1 MIDEQKRQIVR
12 LHTEGKTH
20 AEIAAIMDIP
30 PSTVRS
36 FFSRQTAVPFEQQ
49 QQAAPALSDGSNC
62 RQCGEPLRLHSGNH
76 MKRFCSERCRQAWW
90 RAHPGLVTEKASS
103 STCVGC
109 GSIFKNGGNPRR
121 RYCSR
126 ACYMKERFGSR
137 REGGDR
143 E

>member
-1 MIDEQKRQIVR
+1 MTDEQKQQIVQ
-12 LHTEGKTH
+12 LHTEGKSH

-36 FFSRQTAVPFEQQ
+36 FFSRQNAVPFKQQEQT
-49 QQAAPALSDGSNC
+49 APTRVDDSNC
-62 RQCGEPLRLHSGNH
+62 RQCGMPLALHSGNR

-90 RAHPGLVTEKASS
+90 RAHPGLITEKASS

-109 GSIFKNGGNPRR
+109 GTIFKNGGNPSR

-126 ACYMKERFGSR
+126 TCYMRHRF
-137 REGGDR
+137 EGR
-143 E
+143 TVNE